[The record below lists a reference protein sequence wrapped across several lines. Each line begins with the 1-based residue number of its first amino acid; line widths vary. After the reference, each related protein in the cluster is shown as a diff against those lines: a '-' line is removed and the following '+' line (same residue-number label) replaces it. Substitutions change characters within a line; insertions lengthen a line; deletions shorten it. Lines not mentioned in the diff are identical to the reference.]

1 MKCPVCHSRIP
12 DDASYCPNCRTRL
25 NNASAGGQFEELE
38 SEETVLMGNKS
49 ASRHSKKGAAP
60 RRNGSAGFDFSVM
73 DHSYL
78 SHDKLTREEVENM
91 DNIHKKKIRE
101 FENARVPVH
110 VSRFVPTGMMPDA
123 EYGNVLQRRQQQNA
137 SVSYAQPDST
147 AAAQPAYSSSSQ
159 HQAQPSYK
167 DRAMS
172 ADRDTGS
179 SSGGKPKKKKGLI
192 IGIVCAVVVAAL
204 AVGAMPF
211 MKKDAMPFMKKEK
224 NTLWVAITK
233 MEIYSQVDGD
243 SAGDSLE
250 PGKEVTVSSKDTKD
264 GATWGQIGSNQWI
277 KLEENEPENGLKQ
290 NAAECIKTDKT
301 YKVTSGSVTVY
312 KYPGANAQNG
322 QDNQDSSA
330 PEETTGTEENSM
342 TEKSDVPFDASD
354 PDPYPPFDQKTENSE
369 PLVVEHENS
378 EKTIGAGDS
387 RPIRR
392 DEGPKEIS
400 GNSGQD
406 TPMLDSSINPYQS
419 MRSNGEL
426 GSGSSRTGVVFQ
438 NHEVHVSAEA
448 KIQLE
453 NGKTEIWGKVDH
465 TDGDSRDIRGWI
477 LINDSVEL
485 VESTESTSAES
496 SVESTEASSA
506 DSSSV
511 ETSMES
517 AEDSD
522 PENPENP
529 QNPQNPENPENPA
542 EPAVVEN
549 K

>member
-204 AVGAMPF
+204 AVGVKF
-211 MKKDAMPFMKKEK
+211 FIESK
-224 NTLWVAITK
+224 NLWVAITK

-250 PGKEVTVSSKDTKD
+250 PGEEVTVVSSKETKD
-264 GATWGQIGSNQWI
+264 GAKWGQIGSNQWI
-277 KLEENEPENGLKQ
+277 KLEEDEPENGLKQ
-290 NAAECIKTDKT
+290 NAAKCIKTDKT

-342 TEKSDVPFDASD
+342 TEKSDVPSDASD
-354 PDPYPPFDQKTENSE
+354 PDPYPPLDEKTENPE
-369 PLVVEHENS
+369 PLVVESENS

-426 GSGSSRTGVVFQ
+426 GSGSSRPGVVFQ

-448 KIQLE
+448 TIQLE
-453 NGKTEIWGKVDH
+453 NGETETWGKVDH
-465 TDGDSRDIRGWI
+465 TDDDSRDIRGWI

-522 PENPENP
+522 PENREPGEPSGTCSRREQVEVDENID
-529 QNPQNPENPENPA
+529 
-542 EPAVVEN
+542 VGG
-549 K
+549 